1 MGKLLTALLLCAGL
15 AACKKAKQPEQVPQ
29 PKMDEPQAAAPA
41 VSTAPAVDQNPLN
54 APGNYLKSTVGQI
67 DKAKAAKVLYEDAAK
82 KSMQSLDLNDTG
94 GN

>member
-1 MGKLLTALLLCAGL
+1 MGKLTAAVLLCACL

-29 PKMDEPQAAAPA
+29 PKMEETQAAAPA
-41 VSTAPAVDQNPLN
+41 VSTAAVTQNPLE

-67 DKAKAAKVLYEDAAK
+67 QKAKDAKALYEESAK
-82 KSMQSLDLNDTG
+82 KSMGSLDLNDTG

>member
-29 PKMDEPQAAAPA
+29 PKMDETQAAAPA
-41 VSTAPAVDQNPLN
+41 VSTAAVQQNPLA